1 MTYRVILQPR
11 AERDIRHVARWKLER
26 GKSPESARR
35 WVRSLR
41 AKFDT
46 LKASPHRCPIDPDSD
61 AYGAEVRVL
70 LHGKRQG
77 KCRILFTI
85 RGDEVRVLAVRH
97 AAQESLIE
105 EPDLDEGA

>member
-26 GKSPESARR
+26 AKSPESALR

-41 AKFDT
+41 AKIDT

-61 AYGAEVRVL
+61 VHGVEVRVL
-70 LHGKRQG
+70 YASQEFPARGSGGVGPTSVGPKPW
-77 KCRILFTI
+77 RIRTW
-85 RGDEVRVLAVRH
+85 
-97 AAQESLIE
+97 
-105 EPDLDEGA
+105 PD